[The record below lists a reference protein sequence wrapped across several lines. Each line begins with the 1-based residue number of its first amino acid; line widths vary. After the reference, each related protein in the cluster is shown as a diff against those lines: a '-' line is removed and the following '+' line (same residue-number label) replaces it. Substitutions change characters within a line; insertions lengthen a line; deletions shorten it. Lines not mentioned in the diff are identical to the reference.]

1 MFIHEGG
8 LLKQMEFCVTQT
20 ISSHATM
27 PIMKAIQQLAGGL
40 VGNLEKNYRLGS
52 YKKTCQLPDGTRD
65 SGQVCGSAAGF
76 LIV

>member
-20 ISSHATM
+20 ISSCATM

-40 VGNLEKNYRLGS
+40 SAIL
-52 YKKTCQLPDGTRD
+52 KKTTG
-65 SGQVCGSAAGF
+65 
-76 LIV
+76 